1 MGSVILIVSFIAP
14 LSATRR
20 SPQKTGR
27 DSDPR
32 TRDDQRMGKAV
43 RERLSEDDAQILRL
57 ESPVIKGHT
66 GKVMIVAPGSDGHA
80 LSIERVREQVGERM
94 AAFPRLSQRVEEPR
108 LRLGR
113 PAWVEAPEVDLGWHV
128 AEPDHADPLSDEELR
143 RAVGDLLSE
152 RLDHTR
158 PLWRFDALPLTG
170 ERTALVG
177 RIHHAM
183 ADGVSAIRLIAGLLW
198 DRDDKPASN
207 TNDHSTRSASGSS
220 SSAGAA
226 HPVPAPAAEA
236 REARILV
243 RLPAALWRELRP
255 GRDTK
260 LDQHIGPAREVAWS
274 SFPLERLKRIEHGAP
289 EHVTVNDVV
298 LAVVAGALRRWLPQ
312 AGGIADD
319 LRVQC
324 PVCLHAREEDAAQVG
339 NRDSY
344 MNLDLPIS
352 EADPATRLRLINTET
367 SERKLDHDADTLY
380 AFFHALGRFRPLYR
394 GVTRITSGPREFALS
409 VSNVPGPR
417 ERPLVLG
424 HAVEQFSSF
433 AEPAD
438 RHALR
443 VSIVSL
449 GGELAFGLCS
459 DPDAISG
466 LDGLRGALADSIG
479 ELEGAV

>member
-1 MGSVILIVSFIAP
+1 
-14 LSATRR
+14 
-20 SPQKTGR
+20 
-27 DSDPR
+27 
-32 TRDDQRMGKAV
+32 MGKAT
-43 RERLSEDDAQILRL
+43 RERLSQDDAQILRL

-66 GKVMIVAPGSDGHA
+66 GKVLIVSPGSDGHA
-80 LSIERVREQVGERM
+80 LSVERLREQVGERM
-94 AAFPRLSQRVEEPR
+94 AALPRLSQRVEEPR

-113 PAWVEAPEVDLGWHV
+113 PAWVEAPEVDLAWHI
-128 AEPDHADPLSDEELR
+128 AEPEHADPLSDEELR

-158 PLWRFDALPLTG
+158 PLWRLDALPLTG

-198 DRDDKPASN
+198 DADTAPASHAN
-207 TNDHSTRSASGSS
+207 GQRSESGSGS
-220 SSAGAA
+220 GPSAGPV
-226 HPVPAPAAEA
+226 HPSAPPAAEA

-243 RLPAALWRELRP
+243 GLPAALRRELRP

-260 LDQHIGPAREVAWS
+260 LDQHIGPAREVAWT
-274 SFPLERLKRIEHGAP
+274 SFPLERLKRIEHGAGDGT
-289 EHVTVNDVV
+289 TVNDVV

-312 AGGIADD
+312 AGGVADD

-324 PVCLHAREEDAAQVG
+324 PVCLHAQEEDAGRLG
-339 NRDSY
+339 NRDSF

-352 EADPATRLRLINTET
+352 EADPAARLSLINTET

-394 GVTRITSGPREFALS
+394 GVTRLTSGPREFALS

-417 ERPLVLG
+417 QRALILG

-443 VSIVSL
+443 VSIISL

-459 DPDAISG
+459 DPEAISG

-479 ELEGAV
+479 ELEVAV

>member
-1 MGSVILIVSFIAP
+1 
-14 LSATRR
+14 
-20 SPQKTGR
+20 
-27 DSDPR
+27 
-32 TRDDQRMGKAV
+32 MGKAT
-43 RERLSEDDAQILRL
+43 RERLSQDDAQILRL

-66 GKVMIVAPGSDGHA
+66 GKVLIVAPGSDGSP
-80 LSIERVREQVGERM
+80 LSVERLREQVAERM

-113 PAWVEAPEVDLGWHV
+113 PAWVAAPEVDLGWHV
-128 AEPDHADPLSDEELR
+128 AEPEHADPLSDEELR

-158 PLWRFDALPLTG
+158 PLWRLDALPLTG

-198 DRDDKPASN
+198 DVEAQPPQHAGS
-207 TNDHSTRSASGSS
+207 RSAGQTPT
-220 SSAGAA
+220 AR
-226 HPVPAPAAEA
+226 PAAPPVAPEA
-236 REARILV
+236 GEARILV

-255 GRDTK
+255 GVDSD
-260 LDQHIGPAREVAWS
+260 LDRHIGPAREVAWTT
-274 SFPLERLKRIEHGAP
+274 FPLERLKRIEHGAGDG
-289 EHVTVNDVV
+289 VTVNDVV
-298 LAVVAGALRRWLPQ
+298 LAVVAGGLRRWM
-312 AGGIADD
+312 ASEGTAHD

-324 PVCLHAREEDAAQVG
+324 PVCLHAREEAEGQLG
-339 NRDSY
+339 NRDSF

-352 EADPATRLRLINTET
+352 EPDPAARLRLINTET

-394 GVTRITSGPREFALS
+394 GVTRLTSGPREFALS

-417 ERPLVLG
+417 HRPLVLD

-459 DPDAISG
+459 DPEAITD

-479 ELEGAV
+479 ELEVAV

>member
-1 MGSVILIVSFIAP
+1 MVPIGYPTTTAGNGCD
-14 LSATRR
+14 TD
-20 SPQKTGR
+20 GR
-27 DSDPR
+27 GRNDP
-32 TRDDQRMGKAV
+32 DMGKAT
-43 RERLSEDDAQILRL
+43 RERLSQDDVQILRL

-66 GKVMIVAPGSDGHA
+66 GKVLVIAPGSDGRA
-80 LSIERVREQVGERM
+80 LSVERLRDQVGERM

-108 LRLGR
+108 LGLGR
-113 PAWVEAPEVDLGWHV
+113 PAWVAAPEVDLTWHV
-128 AEPDHADPLSDEELR
+128 AEPDRADPLADEELR

-158 PLWRFDALPLTG
+158 PLWRFDALPMTG

-198 DRDDKPASN
+198 DADGDPATANGHPSGQ
-207 TNDHSTRSASGSS
+207 ASGT
-220 SSAGAA
+220 
-226 HPVPAPAAEA
+226 VPPPGPARETQSTAPEA
-236 REARILV
+236 RETRILV

-260 LDQHIGPAREVAWS
+260 LDQHIGPAREVAWT
-274 SFPLERLKRIEHGAP
+274 SFPLERLKRIEHGAG
-289 EHVTVNDVV
+289 EGTTVNDVI

-324 PVCLHAREEDAAQVG
+324 PVCLHAREEDASQLG
-339 NRDSY
+339 NRDSF

-352 EADPATRLRLINTET
+352 EADPAARLRLINTET
-367 SERKLDHDADTLY
+367 SERKLDHDADALY

-417 ERPLVLG
+417 QRPLILG

-443 VSIVSL
+443 ISIISL

-459 DPDAISG
+459 DPEAISG
-466 LDGLRGALADSIG
+466 LDGLRAALAESIG
-479 ELEGAV
+479 ELEVAV

>member
-1 MGSVILIVSFIAP
+1 
-14 LSATRR
+14 
-20 SPQKTGR
+20 
-27 DSDPR
+27 
-32 TRDDQRMGKAV
+32 
-43 RERLSEDDAQILRL
+43 
-57 ESPVIKGHT
+57 
-66 GKVMIVAPGSDGHA
+66 
-80 LSIERVREQVGERM
+80 
-94 AAFPRLSQRVEEPR
+94 
-108 LRLGR
+108 
-113 PAWVEAPEVDLGWHV
+113 
-128 AEPDHADPLSDEELR
+128 
-143 RAVGDLLSE
+143 
-152 RLDHTR
+152 
-158 PLWRFDALPLTG
+158 
-170 ERTALVG
+170 
-177 RIHHAM
+177 
-183 ADGVSAIRLIAGLLW
+183 VSAIRLIAGLLW
-198 DRDDKPASN
+198 DADAEAGPQPHTEPPAAGPTPSKPGGDAKL
-207 TNDHSTRSASGSS
+207 
-220 SSAGAA
+220 
-226 HPVPAPAAEA
+226 PQPAAAEA
-236 REARILV
+236 GEARILV

-324 PVCLHAREEDAAQVG
+324 PVCLHAREEDAGQLG
-339 NRDSY
+339 NRDSF

-352 EADPATRLRLINTET
+352 EADPAARLRQINTET

-417 ERPLVLG
+417 QRPVILG
-424 HAVEQFSSF
+424 HAIEQFSSF

-443 VSIVSL
+443 VSVVSL
-449 GGELAFGLCS
+449 GSELAFGLCS
-459 DPDAISG
+459 DPEAITG

-479 ELEGAV
+479 ELEVAV